1 MTPVRL
7 PDPIR
12 PTDLGR
18 TGIDADFPETTAF
31 RPMRFTTLILKNM
44 RRRGARTLLTVL
56 GLGIGIAAV
65 VALLGIAW
73 GFERSF
79 MKLYEAKSIDL
90 VVVKAGVSD
99 RLTSN
104 LDATLGDRIRAIPGV
119 GAVGGS
125 LMDVVSFEEANL
137 VSVLV
142 NGWEPG
148 SLLFRGIRLK
158 AGRALRPGDAR
169 VAMLG
174 RVLALNLDKSVGDSL
189 SISGEP
195 FRVIG
200 VFESDSLFE
209 NGGLIV
215 PQEELQR
222 MMGREGSLSGFV
234 VVADASDR
242 RSVEDLGE
250 RIEAAI
256 PGVASVPA
264 RDYIQGDIQVRLV
277 KAMAWATSAI
287 ALLLGSLGV
296 LNTMMMSV
304 FERTGEIGVLRAL
317 GWRRPRILALILGEA
332 MALGLVGSVLGAL
345 FGLVA
350 VRAIQLSPT
359 ARTFISPE
367 LPPSVL
373 AVGSLLGIGLSLLGG
388 LYPAMRGAA
397 LNPTEALR
405 HD

>member
-1 MTPVRL
+1 
-7 PDPIR
+7 
-12 PTDLGR
+12 
-18 TGIDADFPETTAF
+18 
-31 RPMRFTTLILKNM
+31 MRFTTIILKNM
-44 RRRGARTLLTVL
+44 RRRGVRTALTVL

-104 LDATLGDRIRAIPGV
+104 LDASVGDKIRKVPGV
-119 GAVGGS
+119 REVAGS

-158 AGRALRPGDAR
+158 QGRMLQPGDTK

-174 RVLALNLDKSVGDSL
+174 RVLALNLNKKVGDTVN
-189 SISGEP
+189 ISGEP
-195 FRVIG
+195 FQVVGI
-200 VFESDSLFE
+200 FESDSLFE

-215 PQEELQR
+215 PLKDLQR
-222 MMGREGSLSGFV
+222 MMGRQGSLSGFV
-234 VVADASDR
+234 VVGDAPDR
-242 RSVEDLGE
+242 RSVEALAR
-250 RIEAAI
+250 RIEQAV
-256 PGVASVPA
+256 PGVAAVPA
-264 RDYIQGDIQVRLV
+264 RDYIQGDLQIRLV
-277 KAMAWATSAI
+277 KAMAWATSVI

-317 GWRRPRILALILGEA
+317 GWRRSRVLNLILGEA
-332 MALGLVGSVLGAL
+332 ITLGVIGSVLGAL
-345 FGLVA
+345 LGLA
-350 VRAIQLSPT
+350 GVRAIQLSPS
-359 ARTFISPE
+359 ASTFIAPE
-367 LPPSVL
+367 LPWSVIV
-373 AVGSLLGIGLSLLGG
+373 VGGLLGISLSVLGG
-388 LYPAMRGAA
+388 LYPALRGAA

-405 HD
+405 HE